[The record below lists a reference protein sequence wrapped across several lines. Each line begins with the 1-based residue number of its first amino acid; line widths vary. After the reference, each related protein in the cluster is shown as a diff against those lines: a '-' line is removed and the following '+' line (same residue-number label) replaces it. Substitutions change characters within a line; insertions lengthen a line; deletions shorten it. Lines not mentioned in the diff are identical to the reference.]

1 MVVVVV
7 VVVVHIGIST
17 HGLTPL
23 MTTFTVFTVVMR
35 VEMEIVVGRSSSGSS
50 SITSGSSGNS
60 RIRTGSNG
68 GSTGSNSRTHDR
80 GLLHDRQVRRIDVTG
95 RRIRCGFHLAAVLS
109 CLLGLTFLYIYIC
122 MYVCIYVCIYV

>member
-7 VVVVHIGIST
+7 DIGIST

-35 VEMEIVVGRSSSGSS
+35 VEMEIVVGRSSSGSGS
-50 SITSGSSGNS
+50 GSITSGSSGNS

-109 CLLGLTFLYIYIC
+109 CLLGLMFLYIYIY